1 MLSKLKIKI
10 ALALLRAA
18 YPQAATALHYR
29 SPYEL
34 LVAVILAAQCTD
46 VRVNMV
52 TQELYKVANTPEAML
67 ALGRERLTQ
76 YIHSCGFFNDK
87 AKHILEASRLL
98 CENFGGQVPCTREE
112 LQTLPGVG
120 RKTASVVL
128 AGAFAVP
135 AIAVD
140 THVFRVSN
148 RIGLAEAATVEKTEQ
163 QLMANIPKR
172 DWIDA
177 HHWLIHHGRQ
187 VCKSQRPRCDLCTLK
202 GVCEFQSNK

>member
-1 MLSKLKIKI
+1 MLSKPKIKE
-10 ALALLRAA
+10 ALARLKAA
-18 YPQAATALHYR
+18 YPGATTALHYR

-46 VRVNMV
+46 VRVNLV
-52 TQELYKVANTPEAML
+52 TEQLYQHANTPEAML
-67 ALGRERLTQ
+67 ALGKERLISF
-76 YIHSCGFFNDK
+76 IHSCGFFNDK
-87 AKHILEASRLL
+87 AKHILAASQILVER
-98 CENFGGQVPCTREE
+98 FGGRVPQTREA

-128 AGAFAVP
+128 AGAFGVP

-148 RIGLAEAATVEKTEQ
+148 RIGLATAATVEKTEQ
-163 QLMANIPKR
+163 QLMANIPKK

-177 HHWLIHHGRQ
+177 HHWLIQHGRQ
-187 VCKSQRPRCDLCTLK
+187 VCKSQRPKCDECTLK
-202 GVCEFQSNK
+202 DLCAFQSNK